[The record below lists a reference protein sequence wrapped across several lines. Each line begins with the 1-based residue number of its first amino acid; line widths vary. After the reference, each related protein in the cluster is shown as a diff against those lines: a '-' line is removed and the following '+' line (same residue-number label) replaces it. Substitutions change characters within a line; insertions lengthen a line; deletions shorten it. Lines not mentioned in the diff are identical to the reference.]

1 MSFWRALSAGLVLMP
16 TVSGAAEL
24 RSVNVE
30 YEDGHYFMDSEIW
43 FDAGQ
48 EAVFNVF
55 LDWDLAVDFSSV
67 IIESKNVGPDEHG
80 GMGFYI
86 HNRGCILFFC
96 KSARRNGS
104 VTSEAFTVIRAVAD
118 PELSDFDLS
127 EETWTFQA
135 ADEGT
140 IVRYALKMKPSF
152 WIPPLIGPYLMK
164 KKLRDDG
171 SDAFNRIERIAQQ
184 RQEPGD

>member
-1 MSFWRALSAGLVLMP
+1 MIFWSALAAGLILIP
-16 TVSGAAEL
+16 TVSGAAEM
-24 RSVNVE
+24 RSVSVE
-30 YEDGHYFMDSEIW
+30 YENGVYLMDSEVW
-43 FDAGQ
+43 FDVSQ

-67 IIESKNVGPDEHG
+67 IVESKNVGPDEHG

-118 PELSDFDLS
+118 PELSDFELS
-127 EETWTFQA
+127 EETWTFRT
-135 ADEGT
+135 ADNGT
-140 IVRYALKMKPSF
+140 IVRYELRMKPAF
-152 WIPPLIGPYLMK
+152 WIPPIIGPYLMK

-184 RQEPGD
+184 RQDADD